1 MHIEFSYSPFFTTR
15 CNHRCKSHDVRFV
28 HSRSRMLN
36 VSRNERSNRLIYQI
50 TIDLHELFSNRAWL
64 NIRRSRG
71 VSILRL
77 EDHFSTARREDFLS
91 ASRSIDA
98 SRENDE
104 STGFARYEDVVSFRA
119 SWSWSIDQKRKGIE
133 NSSDYEDDLGQFI
146 LSKNIESVWYE
157 WETENWEVLFW
168 EIYTKFISIMF
179 KKRIGFSSYIFIFLL
194 YRDYI
199 WSKLINLKIT

>member
-1 MHIEFSYSPFFTTR
+1 MKKIQTFRQAVHIEFSYSPFFTTR

-77 EDHFSTARREDFLS
+77 EDHFSSSQRRLSFGFSIDRCIARKRRVNGF
-91 ASRSIDA
+91 RSIRGCRFVSSFVILIDRLEEERN
-98 SRENDE
+98 RE
-104 STGFARYEDVVSFRA
+104 FF
-119 SWSWSIDQKRKGIE
+119 
-133 NSSDYEDDLGQFI
+133 
-146 LSKNIESVWYE
+146 
-157 WETENWEVLFW
+157 
-168 EIYTKFISIMF
+168 
-179 KKRIGFSSYIFIFLL
+179 
-194 YRDYI
+194 
-199 WSKLINLKIT
+199 